1 MEVGV
6 NPFPLTFAVHFLG
19 ISSIAMVFV
28 WTIHYLGGLAWNSS
42 DKSLLFN
49 VHPVFM
55 QIGLI
60 VIGGEAIIS
69 YKSLPL
75 EKEVKKVIHLVLHAI
90 ALILGIV
97 GTYAI
102 FLYHDEKDIA
112 NLYSFHSWIGI
123 AAIVL
128 YGVQWIYG
136 FVIFMYPGGDPSLRR
151 VSMPW
156 HIVFGLMVYVMVVA
170 ASLLG
175 YLEKLTFLEK
185 KGLAK
190 FGSQAYLVNFTCV
203 VTVLFAALVV
213 FCAVTTP
220 PTPAYEDY
228 API

>member
-19 ISSIAMVFV
+19 IASIAMVFV

-102 FLYHDEKDIA
+102 FLYHDEKDIV

-136 FVIFMYPGGDPSLRR
+136 FVIFMYPGGDPCLRS

-170 ASLLG
+170 AAVLG
-175 YLEKLTFLEK
+175 YLEKLTFLEN

-190 FGSQAYLVNFTCV
+190 FGSQAYLVNFTSV
-203 VTVLFAALVV
+203 VTVLFAVLVV
-213 FCAVTTP
+213 FCAVTSP
-220 PTPAYEDY
+220 PAPAYEDY

>member
-1 MEVGV
+1 MELGV

-19 ISSIAMVFV
+19 IAAIAMVLV
-28 WTIHYLGGLAWNSS
+28 WTIHYLGGLAWNSY

-49 VHPVFM
+49 FHPVLM
-55 QIGLI
+55 LIGLI

-75 EKEVKKVIHLVLHAI
+75 EKEVKKLIHLVLHAI

-97 GTYAI
+97 GTYAV
-102 FLYHDEKDIA
+102 FLFHNEKDIA

-136 FVIFMYPGGDPSLRR
+136 FVIFMYPGGDPGLRR
-151 VSMPW
+151 VSVPW
-156 HIVFGLMVYVMVVA
+156 HIVFGLTVYVMAVA
-170 ASLLG
+170 AALLG
-175 YLEKLTFLEK
+175 FLEKLTFLEK
-185 KGLAK
+185 SGLAK
-190 FGSQAYLVNFTCV
+190 FGAEAYLVNFTCV

-213 FCAVTTP
+213 FCAVTKP
-220 PTPAYEDY
+220 PAPSYHDY